1 MCSCLY
7 LLSATGGTVPSNGG
21 DDQKQGGG
29 TTRFLRRG
37 AAAAAAATV
46 VAAEDTFSD
55 LNDDEEENSS
65 LLHGDSRSSAV
76 LMTESLSP
84 DGSADKNDEDGRQ
97 KKFLRRGT
105 STALATNAMD
115 ADTTTLDVSASTA
128 SMGAG
133 DDSSTSSSSA
143 NGSDVSS
150 TTAAVIELEEEEFDY
165 ETYHR
170 SHYIPLP
177 MLGAMAADASILDA
191 PATITA
197 ARVDEDDD
205 SLYSTNDS
213 DSSSSSSIAAVTE
226 PSLMEEEYDYETY
239 RVRHNIPIPALGATM
254 MGMMNT
260 ANLAAKNTE
269 PAGSPSPL
277 QRDNRG
283 WGADDD
289 DVDDSSFVHQHRG
302 GILAFAGTSEAMA
315 SFATV
320 TDDDDDDTA
329 EHGAYSDET
338 EEEPSPF
345 GNKNVLAF
353 AGTSAAM
360 TKIATEM
367 DEQHDHEKLLYEA
380 SLAHLHYQTLLAKV
394 EEMENGETSSTSDG
408 SDHENLLYEA
418 SLAHLHYQGL
428 LAKIEELEESEEL
441 SSMSDG
447 SDHEN
452 LLYEASLAHLH
463 YQGLLAKVE
472 EMEDGKEPSLTLGE
486 QPLSDSSDHEN
497 VPATSTNLLY
507 QAALAHVHYQKLLTP
522 TDEMEGEPPLPND
535 NNDSLA
541 YESTLAAITKSHSSL
556 LWGSDGDDNSSPEDP
571 TRTTSKDPIIDAAAP
586 LKKPEIQPT
595 NKTEGGAPEPTYDA
609 AAAVLKKRK
618 AHKNLSNPTSLC
630 QFSLPC
636 SSDDSELCQFWLPCS
651 ASERRAGSDLDRGRH
666 LVGLEVRE
674 VRPHQQIIVDYEQ
687 DVVAT
692 SEEELEYLNYE
703 DMSEGRTTRPLR
715 IKFLLSENTESQAG
729 VNKNSEAESAL
740 LSALLETSFNR
751 TANFWS
757 QALSLQP
764 VVDNIVPTVE
774 TCGSARIPSLHR
786 TNGVGEADV
795 LVYVSGDNKFCGG
808 ALMHAAVCDYDQ
820 NMRPLVANIN
830 ICTRN
835 LPTETSQKHGTR
847 MVSPS
852 TARDYDGYIATE
864 TARVLGA
871 SASLFRHYQNP
882 DTETPYGSTEKRA
895 DCVDGTQETIEVPT
909 VIGENIDQLTGRVY
923 YEIRTPKVTEV
934 VRNHFDCMTMTGAR
948 LDVKKGGIS
957 CFGGFL
963 DDRLFFGEQTSGFQ
977 VITAK
982 GKGLSI
988 SPLTLALL
996 EDSSWYTPNYA
1007 MSTDMSFGRGAGCQ
1021 FAHGGCTL
1029 DEEGAVRASTQNEG
1043 FHCADIGAT
1052 GCDVS
1057 HSSKARC
1064 DLLHPTTVASQHDL
1078 FGGSSARNE
1087 VCPMYI
1093 RGAIDC
1099 ADAGTKPPSSSLP
1112 GEVYGE
1118 SSKCFQT
1125 EEGEPMCLKGSCNE
1139 KTQGVD
1145 VHYDGQVFSC
1155 LHHGQIIDT
1164 HKGVRIECP
1173 RVAAICPNLIC
1184 PSNCSGR
1191 GVCDEDRDGKH
1202 ACICDDPFD
1211 ETPGCWNS

>member
-1 MCSCLY
+1 M
-7 LLSATGGTVPSNGG
+7 
-21 DDQKQGGG
+21 
-29 TTRFLRRG
+29 
-37 AAAAAAATV
+37 
-46 VAAEDTFSD
+46 
-55 LNDDEEENSS
+55 ENRESS
-65 LLHGDSRSSAV
+65 L
-76 LMTESLSP
+76 
-84 DGSADKNDEDGRQ
+84 
-97 KKFLRRGT
+97 
-105 STALATNAMD
+105 
-115 ADTTTLDVSASTA
+115 
-128 SMGAG
+128 
-133 DDSSTSSSSA
+133 
-143 NGSDVSS
+143 
-150 TTAAVIELEEEEFDY
+150 
-165 ETYHR
+165 
-170 SHYIPLP
+170 
-177 MLGAMAADASILDA
+177 
-191 PATITA
+191 
-197 ARVDEDDD
+197 
-205 SLYSTNDS
+205 
-213 DSSSSSSIAAVTE
+213 
-226 PSLMEEEYDYETY
+226 
-239 RVRHNIPIPALGATM
+239 
-254 MGMMNT
+254 
-260 ANLAAKNTE
+260 
-269 PAGSPSPL
+269 
-277 QRDNRG
+277 
-283 WGADDD
+283 
-289 DVDDSSFVHQHRG
+289 
-302 GILAFAGTSEAMA
+302 
-315 SFATV
+315 
-320 TDDDDDDTA
+320 
-329 EHGAYSDET
+329 
-338 EEEPSPF
+338 
-345 GNKNVLAF
+345 
-353 AGTSAAM
+353 
-360 TKIATEM
+360 
-367 DEQHDHEKLLYEA
+367 
-380 SLAHLHYQTLLAKV
+380 
-394 EEMENGETSSTSDG
+394 TSDG
-408 SDHENLLYEA
+408 GDHENLLY
-418 SLAHLHYQGL
+418 
-428 LAKIEELEESEEL
+428 K
-441 SSMSDG
+441 
-447 SDHEN
+447 
-452 LLYEASLAHLH
+452 ASLAHLH

-472 EMEDGKEPSLTLGE
+472 EMEENGEPSSTSDGGGHENVMNEASLAHLHYQGLLAKIEEIEDSREPSSTLGE
-486 QPLSDSSDHEN
+486 LRLSDSNDHEN
-497 VPATSTNLLY
+497 EPATSTNLLY
-507 QAALAHVHYQKLLTP
+507 QAALAHVHYQQLMTP
-522 TDEMEGEPPLPND
+522 ADKMEEEPPLSDD
-535 NNDSLA
+535 NNDSLG

-556 LWGSDGDDNSSPEDP
+556 LWGSGGDENSSPEDP
-571 TRTTSKDPIIDAAAP
+571 ATTTSKDPIIDAAAP

-595 NKTEGGAPEPTYDA
+595 NKTEGGAPEPTHHA
-609 AAAVLKKRK
+609 AAAALKKPK
-618 AHKNLSNPTSLC
+618 THNNLSNPTSLC

-651 ASERRAGSDLDRGRH
+651 ASQGRAGSDLDRGRH
-666 LVGLEVRE
+666 LVGLEVRD

-703 DMSEGRTTRPLR
+703 EISEGRTTRPLR
-715 IKFLLSENTESQAG
+715 VKFLLSENTEFQAG
-729 VNKNSEAESAL
+729 VNKNSEAESTL
-740 LSALLETSFNR
+740 LSALVKTSFNR

-757 QALSLQP
+757 HALSLQP

-786 TNGVGEADV
+786 TNGVGEADI

-830 ICTRN
+830 VCTKS
-835 LPTETSQKHGTR
+835 LPLETSREHGTR
-847 MVSPS
+847 MMSPS
-852 TARDYDGYIATE
+852 ATREYDGYIATE

-882 DTETPYGSTEKRA
+882 DTETPYGSSEKRA
-895 DCVDGTQETIEVPT
+895 DCVDGTQETIEVPN
-909 VIGENIDQLTGRVY
+909 VIGENVDQLTGRVY
-923 YEIRTPKVTEV
+923 YEMRTPKVTEV

-982 GKGLSI
+982 SKGLSI

-1029 DEEGAVRASTQNEG
+1029 DDDGAVRASTQNEG

-1064 DLLHPTTVASQHDL
+1064 DLLHPTSVASQHDL

-1099 ADAGTKPPSSSLP
+1099 ADAGTKPLSSSLP

-1125 EEGEPMCLKGSCNE
+1125 EEGEPMCLDGTCNE
-1139 KTQGVD
+1139 ETQGVD

-1173 RVAAICPNLIC
+1173 RVAAICPNLVC

-1211 ETPGCWNS
+1211 ETPGCWGS